1 MALRIDLAGRR
12 FGRLVAIRDA
22 GVDKSRSRL
31 WLCQCDC
38 GKEKI
43 VSGKLLNGGNV
54 QSCGCLS
61 PGYRVRSDPVYMT
74 WQSMLMRC
82 SNPKTNGYSNYGGRG
97 ITVCERW
104 HNFENFL
111 ADVGEHP
118 GPGFTLDRIDVNG
131 NYEPGNIR
139 WSTLKAQ
146 ANNRRNNVYITY
158 QGETKTL
165 TEWCEHLGL
174 PYARMHDRIVY
185 QHMKPEDAFTLPSL
199 RGRRNAIRKSA

>member
-1 MALRIDLAGRR
+1 MASRIDLTGRR

-22 GVDKSRSRL
+22 GADKSRNRT
-31 WLCQCDC
+31 WLCLCDC
-38 GKEKI
+38 GNEKV
-43 VSGKLLNGGNV
+43 VSSALLKNGNV

-61 PGYRVRSDPVYMT
+61 PGYRVRHDPIYLT
-74 WQSMLMRC
+74 WMSMIARC
-82 SNPKTNGYSNYGGRG
+82 SNPKINGYKNYGGRG

-104 HNFENFL
+104 LKFENFL

-131 NYEPGNIR
+131 NYEPGNVR

-146 ANNRRNNVYITY
+146 ANNRRNNFNITY

-165 TEWCEHLGL
+165 TEWCEQLGL
-174 PYARMHDRIVY
+174 SYHRTWQRLTK
-185 QHMKPEDAFTLPSL
+185 QHLSVEDAFALPSL
-199 RGRRNAIRKSA
+199 RRRRTAV

>member
-1 MALRIDLAGRR
+1 MALRIDLTGQH
-12 FGRLVAIRDA
+12 FGRLTAVRDV
-22 GVDKSRSRL
+22 GVDGHRSRL
-31 WLCQCDC
+31 WLCLCDC
-38 GKEKI
+38 GNEKV
-43 VSGKLLNGGNV
+43 VSSGLLRNGKV

-61 PGYRVRSDPVYMT
+61 PGYRVRRDPIYLA
-74 WQSMLMRC
+74 WQSMLIRC
-82 SNPKTNGYSNYGGRG
+82 TYPKTNGYKNFGGRG
-97 ITVCERW
+97 IVVCKRW
-104 HNFENFL
+104 HKFENFL

-165 TEWCEHLGL
+165 TEWCEQLGL
-174 PYARMHDRIVY
+174 RYVRTWNRLTD
-185 QHMKPEDAFTLPSL
+185 QHMSVEDAFSPVSL
-199 RGRRNAIRKSA
+199 RPRRATK